1 MRKAFTLI
9 ELLVVISIIAL
20 LIAILLPALGA
31 ARRSA
36 IDTQC
41 LANQKQIVT
50 SSIAFAT
57 DDKKGRLIP
66 AGVNQTTPSVYQSMA
81 LLVTR
86 GTGTLDREYAG
97 AMEFAEYG
105 YPFELWG
112 DPGRE
117 GFLPVIG
124 GELPGVYPDPMP
136 SNKRITHG
144 YQYFG
149 GMEYWQNIPG
159 FPASKKFYG
168 LSPMTLDDMTS
179 DKTMVACM
187 LYQEQGQAWGQGQA
201 LTSQTWIGSPSHGLD
216 KDTPRGANHVFAD
229 GSGSW
234 IPFIE
239 TRELHSHTANSNL
252 FFYQKDLGDE
262 IPPL

>member
-1 MRKAFTLI
+1 MRRAFTLI

-36 IDTQC
+36 IDAQC
-41 LANQKQIVT
+41 LTNQKQMVT

-66 AGVNQTTPSVYQSMA
+66 AGMSQSKRYQSFS
-81 LLVTR
+81 LLITR
-86 GTGTLDREYAG
+86 GPGTTDQEYAG

-112 DPGRE
+112 DPGRD
-117 GFLPVIG
+117 GFLPTVG
-124 GELPGVYPDPMP
+124 GETPGFYPNPMP
-136 SNKRITHG
+136 ANKRLFHG
-144 YQYFG
+144 YQYLG
-149 GMEYWQNIPG
+149 GIEHWLNIPG
-159 FPASKKFYG
+159 FPANQKFFG

-179 DKTMVACM
+179 EKTMVACM
-187 LYQEQGQAWGQGQA
+187 LYQEQGQAWGQGGA
-201 LTSQTWIGSPSHGLD
+201 LDDPPFIGAPSHGLD
-216 KDTPRGANHVFAD
+216 GDVPRGANHVFAD

-234 IPFIE
+234 IPFTE
-239 TRELHSHTANSNL
+239 TRELHSHSATSNL
-252 FFYQKDLGDE
+252 YYYQKDLGDE